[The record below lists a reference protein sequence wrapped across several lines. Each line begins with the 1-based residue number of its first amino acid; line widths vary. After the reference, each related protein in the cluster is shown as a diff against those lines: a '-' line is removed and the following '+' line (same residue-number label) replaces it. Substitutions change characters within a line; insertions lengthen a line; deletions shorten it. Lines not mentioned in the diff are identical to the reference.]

1 MGPIPQLDAARLA
14 LLALRASVS
23 QHTPLPGPGVRVF
36 PRSEVLAADAAAQLL
51 AALPKPVA
59 CSATPSSDLL
69 EVTCSALEPGTP
81 DFDWH
86 ARGVALSRED
96 GGFMGYLTRRR
107 QANSTDVSVCCF
119 GRDESLLVSLAAV
132 DRWAEDYYIKR
143 VNLRGDDVTNDLC
156 TDWPQYREAKQR
168 GAAGILIFSS
178 PADSRGAIFM
188 FGK

>member
-23 QHTPLPGPGVRVF
+23 QETPLPRLGVRVF
-36 PRSEVLAADAAAQLL
+36 PRSDILTSEAAAHQLE
-51 AALPKPVA
+51 A
-59 CSATPSSDLL
+59 
-69 EVTCSALEPGTP
+69 GTS

-86 ARGVALSRED
+86 AKGIALSRED
-96 GGFMGYLTRRR
+96 GGFMGYLTRTR

-119 GRDESLLVSLAAV
+119 GRDDTLLVSLASV
-132 DRWAEDYYIKR
+132 ERWAEDYYIKR

-156 TDWPQYREAKQR
+156 ADWPQYREARER

-178 PADSRGAIFM
+178 PADSRGAILM